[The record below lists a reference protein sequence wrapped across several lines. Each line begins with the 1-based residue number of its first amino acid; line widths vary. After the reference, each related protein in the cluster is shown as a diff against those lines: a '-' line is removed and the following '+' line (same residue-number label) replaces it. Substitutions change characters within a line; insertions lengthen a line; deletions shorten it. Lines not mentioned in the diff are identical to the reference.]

1 MRNYLVRLHS
11 ESEARRCLLDPVLNR
26 CFFHK
31 LAESEVHFNRIE
43 LSCVVAEK
51 LFLRE
56 FGWVE
61 VGLPARVGPSG
72 SPHEQ
77 LRHSKVS
84 KKSAADGIIPCASPY
99 APLAASRFPLRR
111 AVEDALVL
119 LPLELRSRWSP
130 PALQQQMF
138 RHASDPAG
146 VVSIRAWERTGPP
159 FFRPVLRL
167 AALRTQA
174 GSYLSS

>member
-1 MRNYLVRLHS
+1 MRNYLVRLHA

-26 CFFHK
+26 CFFHE

-84 KKSAADGIIPCASPY
+84 KKSPADGIIPCASPS
-99 APLAASRFPLRR
+99 APLAASRFPSRR
-111 AVEDALVL
+111 ALDDAFSL
-119 LPLELRSRWSP
+119 LPLHPHPRCP
-130 PALQQQMF
+130 P
-138 RHASDPAG
+138 
-146 VVSIRAWERTGPP
+146 PP
-159 FFRPVLRL
+159 
-167 AALRTQA
+167 
-174 GSYLSS
+174 